1 MTFSKNTS
9 APFLYNSAQTRQNAF
24 FAATPSAKSFV
35 FLAILFTSAP
45 NLHSF
50 QMASIEPPFAAET
63 NGNSPVPSLSSFTSI
78 SKTSTH
84 ALIPLT
90 LFSLEQ
96 TVKQLSPNLLRFFGS
111 AFNSVTKNFNAFV
124 VWSLK
129 LAFKIGIT
137 PVLVSKSTDPPL
149 AFKKRM
155 ASAAPCK
162 AASDMAVSPKEFSLS
177 TLAPRSQS
185 HAHASA
191 LLNIAAS
198 CNGVL
203 PVGVS
208 NVNRPPSFLHNFMAS
223 TSPRAAHSQKMVLPN
238 GPQTFTSTFPC
249 STRTFAVFSSF
260 ARMAT
265 NNGDTPVVIPHEFAS
280 APSATN
286 ASTASVAPL

>member
-1 MTFSKNTS
+1 M
-9 APFLYNSAQTRQNAF
+9 YNSAQTRQNAF

-45 NLHSF
+45 NSHNF
-50 QMASIEPPFAAET
+50 QTASIAPPLAAKT
-63 NGNSPVPSLSSFTSI
+63 NGNSPVPSLSSFTFI

-84 ALIPLT
+84 ALIPFT

-124 VWSLK
+124 VCSLK

-149 AFKKRM
+149 AFKNRM
-155 ASAAPCK
+155 ASAAPCN
-162 AASDMAVSPKEFSLS
+162 AASDMAVSPNAFSLS
-177 TLAPRSQS
+177 TLAPRSHN

-191 LLNIAAS
+191 LLKTAAS

-203 PVGVS
+203 PVCVS
-208 NVNRPPSFLHNFMAS
+208 NVNRPPSFLHNFIAS
-223 TSPRAAHSQKMVLPN
+223 TSPRAADSQKMVRPN
-238 GPQTFTSTFPC
+238 GPHTFTSTFPC
-249 STRTFAVFSSF
+249 STKTFAVFSSF
-260 ARMAT
+260 AITAT
-265 NNGDTPVVIPHEFAS
+265 NSGDTPVVIPHALAS